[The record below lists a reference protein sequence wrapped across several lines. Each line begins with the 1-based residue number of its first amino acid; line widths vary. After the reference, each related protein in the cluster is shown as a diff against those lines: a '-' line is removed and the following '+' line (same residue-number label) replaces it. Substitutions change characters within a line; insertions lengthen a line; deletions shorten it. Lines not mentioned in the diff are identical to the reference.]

1 MKYRPEIDG
10 LRAIAIIPVILFH
23 AGFSTFKGGF
33 VGVDVF
39 FVISGYLI
47 TTIIYSDIKNNSF
60 SIAHFYERRIRR
72 ILPALFL
79 VSLTSIPLAL
89 LIMLPGEFK
98 DFSKS
103 LAAVNSFSSNIL
115 FWQESG
121 YFEPAAELK
130 PLLHTWSIAV
140 EEQFYLFF
148 PLFLLLFKKLDTKRL
163 IVLLFAVT
171 LISLGLAEY
180 AGMLDSSANYYLLPS
195 RIWELSIGAILAIS
209 LPMQNK
215 TSLSFSAWA
224 SSLGLAMI
232 IWSVFAMNENLPFPS
247 TWTLI
252 PVLGTALIIAYSKPT
267 NVTGKILC
275 WKPLCG
281 LGLISYSTYLW
292 HQPLFA
298 FSRLRE
304 EDTTEE
310 KYLILIFISIALGY
324 FTWRFIEAPV
334 RNRNNFS
341 RNKIFSGAAAL
352 SASFIIFGIIGYFYS
367 EDLIILGD
375 EEKHIL
381 SYLQYDRSEP
391 YREGLCFLREEQTY
405 SEFNNQC
412 FRSGNAM
419 IWGDSHAA
427 ALSYGLKGQMGE
439 LTQITSSACPPL
451 TDYKKSS
458 RPHCFDTNNYA
469 LEKMEALQPDAIFLH
484 ANWIAYN
491 FQSDLAKLLSKTIIS
506 IRQSSP
512 NSRIVLIGGVPQW
525 DPSLPAQL
533 IKKGIRLEDMS
544 LLGSKRYLEISNQD
558 EILKGIAQTNHID
571 FVSILD
577 LFCENGDCLSSVK
590 DQNEYEPFA
599 WDSSHLTRLSSL
611 QVSEKIL
618 QNLKSTI
625 HLIENN

>member
-23 AGFSTFKGGF
+23 AGFSAFKGGF

-47 TTIIYSDIKNNSF
+47 TTIIYSDIKNKSF

-89 LIMLPGEFK
+89 LIMLPSEFK

-121 YFEPAAELK
+121 YFEPGAELK

-140 EEQFYLFF
+140 EEQFYIFF
-148 PLFLLLFKKLDTKRL
+148 PLFLLLFKKLGTKRL
-163 IVLLFAVT
+163 IILLFAVT

-180 AGMLDSSANYYLLPS
+180 TAMLDSSANYYLLPS

-209 LPMQNK
+209 IPVQNK

-224 SSLGLAMI
+224 SSFGLGMI
-232 IWSVFAMNENLPFPS
+232 IYSVFTMNKNMPFPS

-304 EDTTEE
+304 EDTTAE
-310 KYLILIFISIALGY
+310 KYLILIFISIAAFFL
-324 FTWRFIEAPV
+324 
-334 RNRNNFS
+334 
-341 RNKIFSGAAAL
+341 L
-352 SASFIIFGIIGYFYS
+352 SENPSSVGNMAQIATMLLVLPIIF
-367 EDLIILGD
+367 LTVL
-375 EEKHIL
+375 L
-381 SYLQYDRSEP
+381 VP
-391 YREGLCFLREEQTY
+391 
-405 SEFNNQC
+405 
-412 FRSGNAM
+412 GNTV
-419 IWGDSHAA
+419 
-427 ALSYGLKGQMGE
+427 E
-439 LTQITSSACPPL
+439 RIT
-451 TDYKKSS
+451 T
-458 RPHCFDTNNYA
+458 T
-469 LEKMEALQPDAIFLH
+469 
-484 ANWIAYN
+484 
-491 FQSDLAKLLSKTIIS
+491 
-506 IRQSSP
+506 
-512 NSRIVLIGGVPQW
+512 
-525 DPSLPAQL
+525 
-533 IKKGIRLEDMS
+533 
-544 LLGSKRYLEISNQD
+544 
-558 EILKGIAQTNHID
+558 
-571 FVSILD
+571 
-577 LFCENGDCLSSVK
+577 
-590 DQNEYEPFA
+590 
-599 WDSSHLTRLSSL
+599 
-611 QVSEKIL
+611 
-618 QNLKSTI
+618 
-625 HLIENN
+625 